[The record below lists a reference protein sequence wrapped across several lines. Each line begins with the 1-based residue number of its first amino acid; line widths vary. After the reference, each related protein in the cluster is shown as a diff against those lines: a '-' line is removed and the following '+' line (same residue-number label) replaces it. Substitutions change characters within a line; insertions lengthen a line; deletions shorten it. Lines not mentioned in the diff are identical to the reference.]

1 MSTTTNFTAT
11 QLAAMPDDGNRYELV
26 DGELRM
32 MSPAGRRHG
41 RVAMRLGSLLDQHV
55 SQNSLG
61 EVLAA
66 ETGFLL
72 STDPDTVRAPDVAF
86 VRANRLKGLDDVQ
99 GYLPVAPDL
108 VAEVVSPSD
117 SSSQIE
123 SKAQMWLA
131 AGTAVV
137 LVVDPASQT
146 IRVYRDPSVIKVLHV
161 DDVLEVDEVVKGW
174 KLKIAA
180 IFE

>member
-1 MSTTTNFTAT
+1 MIATIKTAE
-11 QLAAMPDDGNRYELV
+11 QLAKMPRDGNRYELV
-26 DGELRM
+26 EGLVRM
-32 MSPAGRRHG
+32 MSPAGGRHG
-41 RVAMRLGSLLDQHV
+41 QVAMRLGSLLDQHV
-55 SQNSLG
+55 IANRLG
-61 EVLAA
+61 VVFAA

-72 STDPDTVRAPDVAF
+72 ATNPDAVRAPDVAF
-86 VRANRLKGLDDVQ
+86 VCRDSFEKLEDVQ
-99 GYLPVAPDL
+99 GYLNVAPDL
-108 VAEVVSPSD
+108 VAEVVSPND

-131 AGTAVV
+131 AGTAIV

-146 IRVYRDPSVIKVLHV
+146 IRVYRDPTTIKVLRA

-174 KLKIAA
+174 KLKVAA